1 MGNLFLEGIKR
12 DKSIT
17 IRVTK
22 EEATALA
29 EMVAYSKEDV
39 DDSSWNVGRLVRQT
53 ILSSSK
59 FLELCQREYDYWS
72 RNFALFTN
80 DQEGLDYKV
89 FVEKW
94 KNILPEAFRFHA
106 TDGKEL
112 PTDFLTLLELDE
124 GEFSEIYD
132 LMPDEDEYAQE
143 EGILKLLLEKDSPI
157 MRAHIKYIVYN
168 YMFNRF
174 KIAQANYNEAISKA
188 EDEYYALGDLFNDIR
203 ADYLEDAQKR
213 DVLIKEAMTG
223 TKG

>member
-1 MGNLFLEGIKR
+1 MSNLFIDGIKR

-39 DDSSWNVGRLVRQT
+39 DDSSWNVGRLVRQAL
-53 ILSSSK
+53 LSSSK

-72 RNFALFTN
+72 RNFAVFTN
-80 DQEGLDYKV
+80 DQEGLEYKV
-89 FVEKW
+89 FIEKW
-94 KNILPEAFRFHA
+94 KNVLPEAFRFHA
-106 TDGKEL
+106 TEGKEL

-124 GEFSEIYD
+124 CEFSEIYE
-132 LMPDEDEYAQE
+132 LIPDEDEYASE
-143 EGILKLLLEKDSPI
+143 EGVIKLLLEKDSPM
-157 MRAHIKYIVYN
+157 MRAHIKYIIYN

-174 KIAQANYNEAISKA
+174 KIAKENYEEAISRA
-188 EDEYYALGDLFNDIR
+188 EKERVELGDLLNDIR
-203 ADYLEDAQKR
+203 ADYLDGAQKSA
-213 DVLIKEAMTG
+213 DLVKEAMTG

>member
-22 EEATALA
+22 EEATVLA

-59 FLELCQREYDYWS
+59 FLELCQREYDYWRHS
-72 RNFALFTN
+72 FAACTE
-80 DQEGLDYKV
+80 DQEELEYKE
-89 FVEKW
+89 FIEKW
-94 KNILPEAFRFHA
+94 KNVLPEALRFHA

-132 LMPDEDEYAQE
+132 LMPDKDEYAQE

-174 KIAQANYNEAISKA
+174 KIAKSNYDEAISKA
-188 EDEYYALGDLFNDIR
+188 EAEYIKLGDLINDIR
-203 ADYLEDAQKR
+203 VDYLDDAQKR
-213 DVLIKEAMTG
+213 DEIIKEAMHG
-223 TKG
+223 SK

>member
-1 MGNLFLEGIKR
+1 MSNLFLDGIKR

-39 DDSSWNVGRLVRQT
+39 DDSSWNVGRLVRQAL
-53 ILSSSK
+53 LSSSK

-72 RNFALFTN
+72 RNFAVFTN
-80 DQEGLDYKV
+80 DQEGLEYKV
-89 FVEKW
+89 FIEKW
-94 KNILPEAFRFHA
+94 KNVLPEAFRFHA
-106 TDGKEL
+106 TEGKEL

-124 GEFSEIYD
+124 CEFSEIYE
-132 LMPDEDEYAQE
+132 LIPDEDEYASE
-143 EGILKLLLEKDSPI
+143 EGVIKLLLEKDSPM
-157 MRAHIKYIVYN
+157 MRAHIKYIIYN

-174 KIAQANYNEAISKA
+174 KIAKENYEEAISRA
-188 EDEYYALGDLFNDIR
+188 EKERVELGDLLNDIR
-203 ADYLEDAQKR
+203 ADYLDGAQKSA
-213 DVLIKEAMTG
+213 DLVKEAMTG